1 MIYFAALGLALG
13 LGVPIAVIGGGIGQG
28 HAAASTVE
36 AMARQ
41 PDMTPV
47 LRTTMI
53 LGLAFIESLVIFAL
67 LMGFMALSHLP
78 TTQQALNAITTTAQ
92 AQK

>member
-1 MIYFAALGLALG
+1 MIYFAALALAIG
-13 LGVPIAVIGGGIGQG
+13 LGVPIAVIGAGMGQG

-67 LMGFMALSHLP
+67 LMGILILGKLP
-78 TTQQALNAITTTAQ
+78 STQQALNAITSSAQ
-92 AQK
+92 VQK